1 MEAKSSQAAPAR
13 ELQEHRAQ
21 GQREQQPEDAAPD
34 NGVPQPDH
42 GRGALGGTSRLLHRP
57 GSMALL
63 AGVSLGLLQLAW
75 LAFIGFALVW
85 LARSVL

>member
-1 MEAKSSQAAPAR
+1 MEAKSSQAR
-13 ELQEHRAQ
+13 ELQERRAQ
-21 GQREQQPEDAAPD
+21 GQREQEPEDAAPD
-34 NGVPQPDH
+34 NGVPEPDR

-75 LAFIGFALVW
+75 LIFLLFALVW